1 MSAFM
6 QPFTVAHSASDIVS
20 PHRLYIHIS
29 MNAQGGRKTQI
40 SECRETVNSHIL
52 KSIDW
57 RTDRTPCQ
65 VLGEKKEWI
74 GNKTKMLDRA
84 QVEGTGGSDKGGE
97 VNSGKHAI
105 EREMGRRTEE
115 G

>member
-65 VLGEKKEWI
+65 VLGEKKRVDRKQDKNARQSTSG
-74 GNKTKMLDRA
+74 GN
-84 QVEGTGGSDKGGE
+84 
-97 VNSGKHAI
+97 
-105 EREMGRRTEE
+105 GRQ
-115 G
+115 